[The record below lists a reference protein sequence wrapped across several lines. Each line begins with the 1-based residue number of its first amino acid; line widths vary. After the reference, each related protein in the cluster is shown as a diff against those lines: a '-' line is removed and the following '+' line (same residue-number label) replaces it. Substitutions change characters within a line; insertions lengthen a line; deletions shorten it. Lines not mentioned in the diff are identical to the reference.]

1 VRLTNT
7 LPATVN
13 FVSASPGYS
22 LTGSTLVFTNLGD
35 LGSAGQ
41 LTATIVVQPTV
52 AGTLTNTASVGS
64 ITTDPLK
71 LNNSATIKTVVE
83 GLTLSAARSG
93 SNITLS
99 WPAAA
104 SSYVLESAASLS
116 IPVTWAPVTN
126 PPVLVG
132 DQNTVTFGT

>member
-1 VRLTNT
+1 QSLTYTLAVSNAGPATATTVRLTNT

-22 LTGSTLVFTNLGD
+22 LVGSTLVFTNLGD
-35 LGSAGQ
+35 LGSAAQ

-104 SSYVLESAASLS
+104 SSYVLESAAS
-116 IPVTWAPVTN
+116 
-126 PPVLVG
+126 
-132 DQNTVTFGT
+132 